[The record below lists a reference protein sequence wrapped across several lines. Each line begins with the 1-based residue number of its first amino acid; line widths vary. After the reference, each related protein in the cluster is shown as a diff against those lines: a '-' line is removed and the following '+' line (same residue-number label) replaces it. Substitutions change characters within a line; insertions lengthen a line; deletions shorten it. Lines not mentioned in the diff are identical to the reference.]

1 MQECGRFLKYPNT
14 NNMISK
20 IINIMNHKFP
30 NWQENK
36 YFKSQ
41 NKIYKLI
48 CNTFMRNK
56 PFEIYLYKLLRK
68 IKNI

>member
-14 NNMISK
+14 NNMILK
-20 IINIMNHKFP
+20 IINTMNNKFP

-36 YFKSQ
+36 YFKGQS
-41 NKIYKLI
+41 KIYKLI
-48 CNTFMRNK
+48 CNIFMRNK

-68 IKNI
+68 FKNM